1 MENLVGTNKK
11 ILIICEGSFEVE
23 LLKKIIDLYPLDIEC
38 SFYEYRTNIHILK
51 TTLLDYFDEKDFDIS
66 DIDIIQ
72 VLKEHRNED
81 ILNSRFTDILLV
93 FDFEPQ
99 DARFDVQFLIKLQEY
114 FCDSTNQGQL
124 YLNYPMS
131 ESIFDFAS
139 LPDDDFNQRRVHKDN
154 IVRSQ
159 YKNKVMRTSCI
170 RDINNINLNNIRL
183 ILWHIFV
190 KIGFITDKIT
200 PDYLM
205 LLNIECSHLSGDK
218 MIDVINTCALFLYDY
233 NPSEFKEFIRIQFT

>member
-1 MENLVGTNKK
+1 MENLVGTSKK
-11 ILIICEGSFEVE
+11 ILIICEGSFEVV
-23 LLKKIIDLYPLDIEC
+23 LLKKIIDIYPLDIEC

-51 TTLLDYFDEKDFDIS
+51 TTLLNYFDEENFEIS

-72 VLKEHRNED
+72 VLKEHRSED

-124 YLNYPMS
+124 YINYPMS
-131 ESIFDFAS
+131 ESIFDFVS
-139 LPDDDFNQRRVHKDN
+139 LPDNEFNQRRVHKDN
-154 IVRSQ
+154 IVRNQ
-159 YKNKVMRTSCI
+159 YKIKVMRTSCI
-170 RDINNINLNNIRL
+170 RNINNINLHNIRL
-183 ILWHIFV
+183 ILWHIFT
-190 KIGFITDKIT
+190 KFSFITGNMA

-205 LLNIECSHLSGDK
+205 LLKIECSQLRKDK

-233 NPSEFKEFIRIQFT
+233 NASEFIEFIRI